1 MLSIEKLMM
10 MSDEEIKTE
19 ETLIMKML
27 ANGEAMRD
35 SMKKSIDFC
44 AVDYDS
50 DEWMMYEEI
59 LYDIEYC
66 EKDLEVIN
74 DYYDN
79 YDYYWDMSSEL
90 I

>member
-10 MSDEEIKTE
+10 MNDEEIKTE

-27 ANGEAMRD
+27 ANDEAMRD
-35 SMKKSIDFC
+35 SMKKSIDLC

-50 DEWMMYEEI
+50 DEWMEYEEI

-66 EKDLEVIN
+66 EKCLDIIAE
-74 DYYDN
+74 YYEN
-79 YDYYWDMSSEL
+79 YDYYWDMSC
-90 I
+90 